1 MESDRQITLLEE
13 ARLQAAV
20 LVPVLRAAREKLGK
34 DAADELIGTALR
46 QWAKD
51 LYHRMGAKQSGGAR
65 EKWDAAWA
73 EFRPRI
79 GNAVDREMLKDEP
92 GVREYNVTRCAYAEL
107 FKALGEP
114 ELGTILLCESDFHLA
129 DVGGDTVELRR
140 TQTIMKGAAYC
151 DFRYRFN
158 KGQQ

>member
-1 MESDRQITLLEE
+1 MAEPISLLDE

-20 LVPVLRAAREKLGK
+20 LVPVLRALREKLGK
-34 DAADELIGTALR
+34 EQADRLVGDALR
-46 QWAKD
+46 TWAKD
-51 LYHRMGAKQSGGAR
+51 LYHRMGESKPGTAR

-92 GVREYNVTRCAYAEL
+92 GVREYNVTRCAYAEF

-129 DVGGDTVELRR
+129 DVGGDQVELRR
-140 TQTIMKGAAYC
+140 TQTIMKGASYC
-151 DFRYRFN
+151 DFRYRL
-158 KGQQ
+158 KQG